1 MFIIDKEKN
10 RILKIESTTF
20 SKLGFKEREHLQEWI
35 ANNPDC
41 LNEELL
47 IIQKEFD
54 GFNDTNERLDLLA
67 VDKQGNLVVIENK
80 MDDTGRDVAWQV
92 LKYAAYCSTL
102 NSSQIIEIYDKYLKR
117 IGSQDSAEDSLG
129 KYLESEDIRER
140 LNSGNTQR
148 IMLVAGNF
156 RKEVTSTVL
165 WLLNYGIRVQCFK
178 ATPYKLEDQT
188 FINFEQIIP
197 VKEAEEYTIS
207 MAKKSREEVGAQEEL
222 KEKQK
227 KRFEFWSNYLEEI
240 NKVSK
245 LFQNISPGK
254 DQWISAGSGLGFAGY
269 STVITAESIRIE
281 LSIVGKSRDDNKMV
295 YDKLHEN
302 RATIEEKFGKPLVW
316 ERLDDKKMSRIKCEK
331 TGVSYLNQEDWPE
344 IFEFTK
350 EVLPKF
356 ESAIKPHLNKI
367 RQKLKAGG
375 TF

>member
-1 MFIIDKEKN
+1 MFIIDKGKN

-35 ANNPDC
+35 ANNPDS

-117 IGSQDSAEDSLG
+117 NGSQDSAEESLQDF
-129 KYLESEDIRER
+129 LESEDFRER

-148 IMLVAGNF
+148 VMMVAGNF

-178 ATPYKLEDQT
+178 ATPYKLEDQI

-240 NKVSK
+240 NMVSK
-245 LFQNISPGK
+245 LYQNISPGK
-254 DQWISAGSGLGFAGY
+254 DQWITAGSGLGYVGY
-269 STVITAESIRIE
+269 STVITSESIRIE
-281 LSIVGKSRDDNKMV
+281 LSIAGKSRDDNKMV
-295 YDKLHEN
+295 FDKLHEK
-302 RATIEEKFGKPLVW
+302 RVAIEEKFGNPLLW
-316 ERLDDKKMSRIKCEK
+316 ERQDDIKSSRIKFEL
-331 TGVSYLNQEDWPE
+331 TGVSYLNHEDWPE
-344 IFEFTK
+344 IFRFMK

-356 ESAIKPHLNKI
+356 ESAIKPYLNRI
-367 RQKLKAGG
+367 RQNPKTGSS
-375 TF
+375 F